1 MTQKRKKSTHDLFED
16 AKKGIQPSKEHQI
29 PTLDIYL
36 SQLLE
41 KYQLK
46 WTDIEGI
53 VNISKSQLYT
63 FTDVKNPSTPSR
75 DQLIAI
81 MFAIGASFDETQN
94 ALIYAAHR
102 SLYPKD
108 ARDSVF
114 IYHLCKENRYKGIT
128 LINDAL
134 VEKGFDTIPK
144 PFSQK

>member
-1 MTQKRKKSTHDLFED
+1 MNQKRKKSTHDLFED

-29 PTLDIYL
+29 PNLDIYL

-46 WTDIEGI
+46 QTDIEDI

-63 FTDVKNPSTPSR
+63 FTDAKNPSTPSR

-114 IYHLCKENRYKGIT
+114 IYHLCKKNRHRGIA
-128 LINDAL
+128 LVNADL

-144 PFSQK
+144 PLPQK